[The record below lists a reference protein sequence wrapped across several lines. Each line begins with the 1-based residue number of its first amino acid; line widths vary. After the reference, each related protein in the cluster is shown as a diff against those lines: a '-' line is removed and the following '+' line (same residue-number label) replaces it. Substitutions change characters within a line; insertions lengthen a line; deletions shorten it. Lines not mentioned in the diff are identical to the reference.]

1 MYQPVLLYTTEE
13 HGCSL
18 TTFYVRVEQHEPTLL
33 MIKTCNNE
41 VSNRFGIIK
50 IELHWVMSVPLRY
63 LAPIA
68 PHAGSNATSKMTRAR
83 DRPTLAPAKPS
94 CSPSIPNVPNTP
106 GWASR
111 VTAIW
116 ATARNFLW
124 QRTPKW
130 LQLAAGEWRNEKWK
144 MKFNYNVHV

>member
-41 VSNRFGIIK
+41 VSIQILEIVIFLTKSLLFSITI
-50 IELHWVMSVPLRY
+50 RY

-68 PHAGSNATSKMTRAR
+68 LHAGSNAMSRMTRAR
-83 DRPTLAPAKPS
+83 DRLTLAPAKPFY
-94 CSPSIPNVPNTP
+94 SPCIPNVLSTP
-106 GWASR
+106 GW
-111 VTAIW
+111 VLKVIAIW
-116 ATARNFLW
+116 DIALNSSW
-124 QRTPKW
+124 QLTPK
-130 LQLAAGEWRNEKWK
+130 
-144 MKFNYNVHV
+144 